1 MLGGHTMNRAQ
12 EKIVDRLIEAMERG
26 IIPWKRPWF
35 MPTNAVSG
43 KSYRGINQ
51 LVLSIGEFAD
61 PRFVTYL
68 QAEQLGGHVRKGAQG
83 FPVVLWH
90 FPTAE
95 EVRNDPNARVWAKG
109 YTVFNVL
116 QCEGLTRLAVLAK
129 TEHDS
134 VSAQSI
140 VDDWADKPRTEFGG
154 FRASYN
160 PTMDTIHMP
169 EIEKFR
175 STEGYYDTLFH
186 ELVHSTGHSSR
197 LNRESLRDRQQYA
210 VEELIAEIGG
220 AMLCA
225 EAHVDNTELTENN
238 AAYLRSWLAAV
249 RNDKTML
256 VKAASSAAKA
266 SDMVMGRNQQGEE
279 PLDTT
284 PEAQLTAAA

>member
-1 MLGGHTMNRAQ
+1 MNRAQ

-26 IIPWKRPWF
+26 IIPWRRPWF

-61 PRFVTYL
+61 PRFLTFL
-68 QAEQLGGHVRKGAQG
+68 QAQQLGGSVKQGEKG

-116 QCEGLTRLAVLAK
+116 QCEGLMKLPVLAK

-134 VSAQSI
+134 MSQAQAI
-140 VDDWADKPRTEFGG
+140 MDNWTDRPGIDFGG
-154 FRASYN
+154 YRASYN
-160 PTMDTIHMP
+160 SLTDKVSMP
-169 EIEKFR
+169 ETGKF
-175 STEGYYDTLFH
+175 SSPEAYYDTMFH
-186 ELVHSTGHSSR
+186 ELIHSTGHPSR
-197 LNRESLRDRQQYA
+197 LNRESLTMRQEYA

-225 EAHVDNTELTENN
+225 EAHIDNTNLTENN
-238 AAYLRSWLAAV
+238 AAYLQSWLTTL
-249 RNDKTML
+249 RKDKTMIL
-256 VKAASSAAKA
+256 KAASSAAKA
-266 SDMVMGRNQQGEE
+266 ADLILGRNQKGEE
-279 PLDTT
+279 PMNMT
-284 PEAQLTAAA
+284 PETQLTAAA